1 MLKKAL
7 IMGTITVAGIAI
19 GYGISKYITKHVES
33 VEIVIDPNKKE
44 K

>member
-7 IMGTITVAGIAI
+7 IMGTITILGIGV